1 MKVQLR
7 RPPPVYRV
15 APFILSSFF
24 SFLFFF
30 YLKKKK
36 QLGIAARIDLVIE
49 EADGGSILSPDP
61 VIDDTRG
68 SRAAPKRLEY

>member
-1 MKVQLR
+1 MKVEVR

-15 APFILSSFF
+15 VPFILSSFF

-30 YLKKKK
+30 YLKKK

-49 EADGGSILSPDP
+49 EADVGGSILSPDP

-68 SRAAPKRLEY
+68 SRAAPKTLEY

>member
-1 MKVQLR
+1 MKVEVR

-30 YLKKKK
+30 YLKKK